1 MVVLIYTR
9 WTYRYVRWYLPSM
22 RWIVLCCGILII
34 FCSLFFYNAAHRLVN
49 SFSGVLFMF
58 DVFFLFISAVGF
70 SLYVIVLSL
79 DSIRIALYCV
89 IE

>member
-1 MVVLIYTR
+1 MDISLCSVVFAFYE
-9 WTYRYVRWYLPSM
+9 VDCFM
-22 RWIVLCCGILII
+22 CCGILII
-34 FCSLFFYNAAHRLVN
+34 FCSLFFYNAAHHLVS

-70 SLYVIVLSL
+70 SLYVVVLSL
-79 DSIRIALYCV
+79 DWIRIALYCV